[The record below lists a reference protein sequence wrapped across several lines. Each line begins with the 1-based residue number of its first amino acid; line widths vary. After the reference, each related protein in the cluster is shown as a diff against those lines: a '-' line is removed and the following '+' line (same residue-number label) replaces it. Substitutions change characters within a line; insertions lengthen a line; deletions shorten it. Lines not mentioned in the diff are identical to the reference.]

1 MITPQALQGA
11 PSYADIARRRA
22 LASSDSQGVTS
33 AKSSATSDQ
42 SLRSKGRRPVN
53 NPTPAIPATAS
64 TTRLRTTKDTDT
76 SEVDT
81 APNTRS
87 RDVSP
92 NIAYL
97 CSWFS
102 TVAFRRSPLLLLTKL
117 KVKEMR
123 FDTTPRRLITSL
135 PSIHPVNPLYILL
148 IFRTN

>member
-97 CSWFS
+97 YSWFS